1 MISTQPLYDIL
12 REAFDVGRSYEQTEY
27 EFHGIPIGSQIIPL
41 AARMETEVQK
51 LVEEEHERCII
62 IADEVAMDLHRDG
75 ERMKSFGADVVA
87 QRLQSLPSS
96 PERETKVV

>member
-1 MISTQPLYDIL
+1 MTTQPLYDIL

-41 AARMETEVQK
+41 AARMEAEIAK
-51 LVEEEHERCII
+51 LVEEEREACAKLAGEWKLI
-62 IADEVAMDLHRDG
+62 IANAIRD
-75 ERMKSFGADVVA
+75 R
-87 QRLQSLPSS
+87 SLPSS